1 VIGSEPF
8 TMLAA
13 SARATA
19 PTRVRAEGTAPP
31 VDRDDDL
38 PVPGQRLGRYVVHRV
53 LGGGGMGLVVAAH
66 DPELARD
73 VAIKLVRPSLWRA
86 ATDASRGLL
95 RREAQAM
102 ARLDHPN
109 VVAVHDVGTDDGR
122 LFVAMQLVAGES
134 LDEWRRSAPR
144 SWRQVLAVCL
154 GAAAGLAA
162 AHRAGL
168 VHRDVKP
175 HNILVGDDGAVRVA
189 DFGLALLR
197 RPDGCEHDATP
208 CGTPAYMAPEQ
219 HRGEPTDERSDQFAF
234 CVTVFEA
241 LHGCRPYPG
250 RRPDEIAAS
259 IAEGRL
265 RIPARGGVPRHV
277 DQALRRGLAAAP
289 AARFATMDEL
299 IAALAP
305 RRSRAP
311 TLAAAVLVGAAVI
324 ASAVAAWPVTAA
336 PDADAPT
343 TRGVPDADRRLG
355 LARARLERA
364 TSHDQLRA
372 VADEARALGAGTL
385 LADALLAAG
394 VRAAGSD
401 AEGAER
407 DLREAVRVAAAIGR
421 DRVVA
426 DAWTALI
433 VTLAASGR
441 LDEAEHLRP
450 AAEAARLRAGHR
462 GAPPGLGATAQVAA
476 DRARAHHAALAGF
489 LTGLPWRQGSPAS
502 IGR

>member
-1 VIGSEPF
+1 MGSPEPF
-8 TMLAA
+8 TMHAPAA
-13 SARATA
+13 PSRSTA
-19 PTRVRAEGTAPP
+19 VTRVRADGTAPP
-31 VDRDDDL
+31 VDRDDDV
-38 PVPGQRLGRYVVHRV
+38 PTPGQRLGRYVVHRV

-134 LDEWRRSAPR
+134 LDEWRRRDRR
-144 SWRQVLAVCL
+144 SWRQVLTVCL

-189 DFGLALLR
+189 DFGLALLH
-197 RPDGCEHDATP
+197 RPGAGVECDAMP

-219 HRGEPTDERSDQFAF
+219 HRGEATDERSDQFAF

-250 RRPDEIAAS
+250 RRPEEIAAS

-265 RIPARGGVPRHV
+265 RAPPGCGVPKHV
-277 DQALRRGLAAAP
+277 DQALRRGLSAAP
-289 AARFATMDEL
+289 TARFPTMDAL
-299 IAALAP
+299 IAALSP
-305 RRSRAP
+305 RPARVP
-311 TLAAAVLVGAAVI
+311 TLPAAVLLGAVII
-324 ASAVAAWPVTAA
+324 ASAVAAWPAGAA
-336 PDADAPT
+336 RLDADAPT
-343 TRGVPDADRRLG
+343 TRGVPDADRRLADARG
-355 LARARLERA
+355 RLARAA
-364 TSHDQLRA
+364 TLDELAA
-372 VADEARALGAGTL
+372 VAGEARALGAGVL
-385 LADALLAAG
+385 LGDSLLRAGVLAASTG
-394 VRAAGSD
+394 DLAR
-401 AEGAER
+401 AER
-407 DLREAVRVAAAIGR
+407 DLREAVQVASAVGHDSAS
-421 DRVVA
+421 A
-426 DAWTALI
+426 EAWTALV
-433 VTLAASGR
+433 VTLAAGGR

-450 AAEAARLRAGHR
+450 AAEAALLRAGRRARPHR
-462 GAPPGLGATAQVAA
+462 LGALARQAG
-476 DRARAHHAALAGF
+476 DRVGERHAALSRF
-489 LTGLPWRQGSPAS
+489 LSQTP
-502 IGR
+502 